1 MQQISAAKGK
11 FIGSVER
18 YDNSDQS
25 KFPVFRSALM
35 RACGKMSCS
44 GEVLGIMKEHVADD
58 GCMLLPPSVIS
69 DQAYLEK
76 FKQHWCLPCV
86 GADLV
91 QRHLF
96 LANVRERTA
105 NWKNRQ
111 RYLYDEILNYFHEDA
126 LPTIEVAIE
135 NKINEDLER
144 VRVQFAGH
152 ANPMLLQIAERLV
165 QDPQPRRIIV

>member
-91 QRHLF
+91 QRKTSASKCANEIVDLLVHEIV
-96 LANVRERTA
+96 LANLTLICGSPLA
-105 NWKNRQ
+105 G
-111 RYLYDEILNYFHEDA
+111 L
-126 LPTIEVAIE
+126 LPTQ
-135 NKINEDLER
+135 KI
-144 VRVQFAGH
+144 
-152 ANPMLLQIAERLV
+152 
-165 QDPQPRRIIV
+165 II